1 MGTMLKHP
9 IDAIYYLKIGKR
21 GSLLSAGIMIIVTFI
36 IYMADILGRGF
47 IFNQNSLST
56 LSPMLL
62 SAIFFIILGLF
73 IGGNY
78 MVSTINDGEGTIKN
92 IFVSVAYSMVPYMIM
107 APIAIVLSYVLT
119 QNEAFLIT
127 LVWYIGILLSILNVH
142 NYTFKQTVKNVLLTL
157 FFAIVALILVA
168 ILYLVWDKFIEF
180 IGEVIS
186 EVEYRVQI

>member
-1 MGTMLKHP
+1 
-9 IDAIYYLKIGKR
+9 
-21 GSLLSAGIMIIVTFI
+21 
-36 IYMADILGRGF
+36 
-47 IFNQNSLST
+47 
-56 LSPMLL
+56 
-62 SAIFFIILGLF
+62 
-73 IGGNY
+73 

-127 LVWYIGILLSILNVH
+127 LVWYIGILWSAALVILSILNVH

-168 ILYLVWDKFIEF
+168 ILYLVWDKIIEF

>member
-1 MGTMLKHP
+1 
-9 IDAIYYLKIGKR
+9 
-21 GSLLSAGIMIIVTFI
+21 
-36 IYMADILGRGF
+36 
-47 IFNQNSLST
+47 
-56 LSPMLL
+56 
-62 SAIFFIILGLF
+62 
-73 IGGNY
+73 
-78 MVSTINDGEGTIKN
+78 
-92 IFVSVAYSMVPYMIM
+92 MVPYMIM

-127 LVWYIGILLSILNVH
+127 LVWYIGILWSAALVILSILNVH
-142 NYTFKQTVKNVLLTL
+142 NYTFKQTVKNLLLTL

>member
-1 MGTMLKHP
+1 M
-9 IDAIYYLKIGKR
+9 
-21 GSLLSAGIMIIVTFI
+21 SAGIMIIVTFI

-62 SAIFFIILGLF
+62 SAIFFIIQGLC

-78 MVSTINDGEGTIKN
+78 MVSTINDGEDTKKN

-127 LVWYIGILLSILNVH
+127 LVWYIGILWSAALVILSILNVH

-186 EVEYRVQI
+186 EEEYREQKKEKTI

>member
-1 MGTMLKHP
+1 
-9 IDAIYYLKIGKR
+9 
-21 GSLLSAGIMIIVTFI
+21 
-36 IYMADILGRGF
+36 
-47 IFNQNSLST
+47 
-56 LSPMLL
+56 
-62 SAIFFIILGLF
+62 
-73 IGGNY
+73 
-78 MVSTINDGEGTIKN
+78 MVATINDGEGTIKN

-127 LVWYIGILLSILNVH
+127 LVWYIGILWSAALVILSILNVH

>member
-1 MGTMLKHP
+1 
-9 IDAIYYLKIGKR
+9 
-21 GSLLSAGIMIIVTFI
+21 
-36 IYMADILGRGF
+36 
-47 IFNQNSLST
+47 
-56 LSPMLL
+56 
-62 SAIFFIILGLF
+62 
-73 IGGNY
+73 

-127 LVWYIGILLSILNVH
+127 LVWYIGILWSAALVILSILNVH

-186 EVEYRVQI
+186 EVEYRVKI

>member
-1 MGTMLKHP
+1 
-9 IDAIYYLKIGKR
+9 
-21 GSLLSAGIMIIVTFI
+21 
-36 IYMADILGRGF
+36 
-47 IFNQNSLST
+47 
-56 LSPMLL
+56 
-62 SAIFFIILGLF
+62 
-73 IGGNY
+73 

-127 LVWYIGILLSILNVH
+127 LVWYIGILWSAALVILSILNVH

-168 ILYLVWDKFIEF
+168 ILYLVWDKVIEF

-186 EVEYRVQI
+186 EVEYRVQM

>member
-1 MGTMLKHP
+1 
-9 IDAIYYLKIGKR
+9 
-21 GSLLSAGIMIIVTFI
+21 
-36 IYMADILGRGF
+36 
-47 IFNQNSLST
+47 
-56 LSPMLL
+56 
-62 SAIFFIILGLF
+62 
-73 IGGNY
+73 

-92 IFVSVAYSMVPYMIM
+92 IFVSVAYSMVPYMTM

-127 LVWYIGILLSILNVH
+127 LVWYIGILWSAALVILSILNVH

-168 ILYLVWDKFIEF
+168 ILYLVWDKVIEF

-186 EVEYRVQI
+186 EVEYRVQM

>member
-1 MGTMLKHP
+1 
-9 IDAIYYLKIGKR
+9 
-21 GSLLSAGIMIIVTFI
+21 
-36 IYMADILGRGF
+36 
-47 IFNQNSLST
+47 
-56 LSPMLL
+56 
-62 SAIFFIILGLF
+62 
-73 IGGNY
+73 

-127 LVWYIGILLSILNVH
+127 LVWYIGILWSAALVILSILNVH

-168 ILYLVWDKFIEF
+168 ILDLVWDKIIEF

>member
-1 MGTMLKHP
+1 
-9 IDAIYYLKIGKR
+9 
-21 GSLLSAGIMIIVTFI
+21 
-36 IYMADILGRGF
+36 
-47 IFNQNSLST
+47 
-56 LSPMLL
+56 
-62 SAIFFIILGLF
+62 
-73 IGGNY
+73 
-78 MVSTINDGEGTIKN
+78 
-92 IFVSVAYSMVPYMIM
+92 MIM

-127 LVWYIGILLSILNVH
+127 LVWYIGILWSAALVILSILNVH

>member
-1 MGTMLKHP
+1 
-9 IDAIYYLKIGKR
+9 
-21 GSLLSAGIMIIVTFI
+21 
-36 IYMADILGRGF
+36 
-47 IFNQNSLST
+47 
-56 LSPMLL
+56 
-62 SAIFFIILGLF
+62 
-73 IGGNY
+73 

-127 LVWYIGILLSILNVH
+127 LVWYIGILWSAALVILSILNVH

>member
-1 MGTMLKHP
+1 
-9 IDAIYYLKIGKR
+9 
-21 GSLLSAGIMIIVTFI
+21 
-36 IYMADILGRGF
+36 
-47 IFNQNSLST
+47 
-56 LSPMLL
+56 
-62 SAIFFIILGLF
+62 
-73 IGGNY
+73 

-127 LVWYIGILLSILNVH
+127 LVWYIGILWSAALVILSILNVH

-168 ILYLVWDKFIEF
+168 ILYLVWDKVIEF